1 VQLDTK
7 AFPVLLLVWPAGQS
21 RQEVEAAEGW
31 YLEAGQEVHN
41 LSAASTLDPAD
52 VAPPDEPV
60 DGPPAAF
67 EHMSI
72 SFLDCPLGQRLVVP
86 VQDSAE
92 KPTSSLQQ
100 FTPPEYA

>member
-1 VQLDTK
+1 M
-7 AFPVLLLVWPAGQS
+7 
-21 RQEVEAAEGW
+21 
-31 YLEAGQEVHN
+31 
-41 LSAASTLDPAD
+41 LDPAGDPD
-52 VAPPDEPV
+52 VPPPGDPDVPPPDDPDVPPPADPDVPPPDVPPPGDPDVPPLDEPV

-86 VQDSAE
+86 VQDSAK
-92 KPTSSLQQ
+92 KPTLSLQQ